1 MSRRK
6 QTKPS
11 PLEDHEMDLEISK
24 LPTPYMESE
33 EEERLL
39 PDDCEYYSESS
50 EREKKSTVESQK
62 ISLLDLMK
70 KQITVKR
77 QRDFLD
83 SDDES
88 VVSYKL
94 YQELQDSYVTLKK
107 RFREKDFIIA
117 EKDSAIRKLSEKC
130 RRMTVELDKI
140 RQLNICLQEQLFLKE
155 EGPQPQHTIHTEN
168 TECLYEPYEKV
179 LVPKVKELKEPPP
192 EDLTEN
198 EFGMVAF
205 GHGVHLEKQKWKAI
219 QRMDSH
225 SKFCKSLA
233 VAIWGL
239 ETLKER
245 SVTGSRSNAI
255 KGSVAKPPL
264 SPEKVGVIRECLK
277 ERLQQRGYQKEEV
290 DGQLRLVRRFLSE
303 KICDIKR
310 KVSINLEGN
319 SPSTSSQVSQT

>member
-11 PLEDHEMDLEISK
+11 PLEDHEMDLEISRI
-24 LPTPYMESE
+24 PAPYMERE

-39 PDDCEYYSESS
+39 QDDCEYHSESS
-50 EREKKSTVESQK
+50 EREKKITVESQK
-62 ISLLDLMK
+62 ISLLELMK

-83 SDDES
+83 SDEES

-94 YQELQDSYVTLKK
+94 YQELQDSYVILKK
-107 RFREKDFIIA
+107 RLREKDVIIA
-117 EKDSAIRKLSEKC
+117 EKDTAIRKLSEKC

-140 RQLNICLQEQLFLKE
+140 RQLNICLQEQLFLNE
-155 EGPQPQHTIHTEN
+155 EGTQTQHTVYTEN
-168 TECLYEPYEKV
+168 TECSYEPYENV
-179 LVPKVKELKEPPP
+179 LVPNVNELKEPPP
-192 EDLTEN
+192 EDLLEKD
-198 EFGMVAF
+198 FGRVDL
-205 GHGVHLEKQKWKAI
+205 GHGVLLDKQKWKAI

-245 SVTGSRSNAI
+245 SVTGSKSNAI

-277 ERLQQRGYQKEEV
+277 DRLQQRGYQKEEV

-310 KVSINLEGN
+310 KVSINLEGT
-319 SPSTSSQVSQT
+319 SPSTSSQLSQT

>member
-1 MSRRK
+1 
-6 QTKPS
+6 
-11 PLEDHEMDLEISK
+11 MDLEISR
-24 LPTPYMESE
+24 LPAPYMETKE
-33 EEERLL
+33 EGRLL
-39 PDDCEYYSESS
+39 QNNCEYHSESL
-50 EREKKSTVESQK
+50 EREITSPVESPK
-62 ISLLDLMK
+62 ISLLELVK

-83 SDDES
+83 SDEES
-88 VVSYKL
+88 VVSHKL

-107 RFREKDFIIA
+107 HLREKDVVIA
-117 EKDSAIRKLSEKC
+117 EKDAAIRKLK
-130 RRMTVELDKI
+130 
-140 RQLNICLQEQLFLKE
+140 
-155 EGPQPQHTIHTEN
+155 PQTQQTIYTEN
-168 TECLYEPYEKV
+168 MECLYEPYENV
-179 LVPKVKELKEPPP
+179 LIPKLKDLKEPPP
-192 EDLTEN
+192 DNYFIEKDFGTVDL
-198 EFGMVAF
+198 
-205 GHGVHLEKQKWKAI
+205 GHGVLLDKQKWKAI

-245 SVTGSRSNAI
+245 SVTGSKSNAI

-310 KVSINLEGN
+310 KVSISLEIQSVTKFGSDLRFRIN
-319 SPSTSSQVSQT
+319 ACVVL

>member
-1 MSRRK
+1 MEA
-6 QTKPS
+6 Q
-11 PLEDHEMDLEISK
+11 K
-24 LPTPYMESE
+24 L
-33 EEERLL
+33 
-39 PDDCEYYSESS
+39 
-50 EREKKSTVESQK
+50 
-62 ISLLDLMK
+62 SLLELMK

-83 SDDES
+83 SDEES

-94 YQELQDSYVTLKK
+94 YQELQDSYVMLKK
-107 RFREKDFIIA
+107 RLREKDVIIA
-117 EKDSAIRKLSEKC
+117 EKDVAIRKLSEKC

-155 EGPQPQHTIHTEN
+155 EGMQTQHTVYTES
-168 TECLYEPYEKV
+168 TECLYEPYENI
-179 LVPKVKELKEPPP
+179 LAPKVKDLKEPPT
-192 EDLTEN
+192 EDLVEKD
-198 EFGMVAF
+198 FGRVDL

-245 SVTGSRSNAI
+245 SVTGSKSNAI

-310 KVSINLEGN
+310 KVSINSE
-319 SPSTSSQVSQT
+319 

>member
-11 PLEDHEMDLEISK
+11 PLEDHDMDLEISRI
-24 LPTPYMESE
+24 PAPYMESE

-39 PDDCEYYSESS
+39 QDDCEYHSETS
-50 EREKKSTVESQK
+50 EREKKSAVESQK
-62 ISLLDLMK
+62 ISLLELMK

-83 SDDES
+83 SDEES

-94 YQELQDSYVTLKK
+94 YQELQD
-107 RFREKDFIIA
+107 
-117 EKDSAIRKLSEKC
+117 
-130 RRMTVELDKI
+130 RMQT
-140 RQLNICLQEQLFLKE
+140 
-155 EGPQPQHTIHTEN
+155 QHTMYTEN
-168 TECLYEPYEKV
+168 TECSYEPYEDV
-179 LVPKVKELKEPPP
+179 LDPKVTEFEEPPP
-192 EDLTEN
+192 EDLVEKD
-198 EFGMVAF
+198 FGRVDL
-205 GHGVHLEKQKWKAI
+205 GHGVLLDNQKWKAI

-245 SVTGSRSNAI
+245 SVTGSKSNAI

-277 ERLQQRGYQKEEV
+277 DRLQQRGYQKEEV

-310 KVSINLEGN
+310 KVSINLEGT

>member
-11 PLEDHEMDLEISK
+11 PLEDHEMDLEISR
-24 LPTPYMESE
+24 LPAPCMENE

-39 PDDCEYYSESS
+39 LDDCEYHGEST
-50 EREKKSTVESQK
+50 EQEKKSTVESPK
-62 ISLLDLMK
+62 MSLLDLMK
-70 KQITVKR
+70 RQITVKR

-107 RFREKDFIIA
+107 RLREKDVIIA
-117 EKDSAIRKLSEKC
+117 EKDAAIRKLSEKC

-155 EGPQPQHTIHTEN
+155 EGSQPQHMIHTEN
-168 TECLYEPYEKV
+168 TECFYEPYEHV

-192 EDLTEN
+192 EDFTEKD
-198 EFGMVAF
+198 FGRVDL
-205 GHGVHLEKQKWKAI
+205 GHGVLLDRQKWKAI

-245 SVTGSRSNAI
+245 SVTGSKSNAI

-310 KVSINLEGN
+310 KVSINLEGT

>member
-11 PLEDHEMDLEISK
+11 PLEDHEMDFEISRI
-24 LPTPYMESE
+24 PAPYVENE

-39 PDDCEYYSESS
+39 QDDCDYQSETS
-50 EREKKSTVESQK
+50 EREKSTVESPK

-77 QRDFLD
+77 QMDFLD
-83 SDDES
+83 SDEES

-94 YQELQDSYVTLKK
+94 YQELQDSYVMLKK
-107 RFREKDFIIA
+107 RSREKDVMIA
-117 EKDSAIRKLSEKC
+117 EKDAAIRKLSEKC
-130 RRMTVELDKI
+130 KRMTAELDKI

-155 EGPQPQHTIHTEN
+155 EGTQIQHTIYTED
-168 TECLYEPYEKV
+168 TESSYEHYDNV
-179 LVPKVKELKEPPP
+179 LIPTVKELKEPLP
-192 EDLTEN
+192 EDLIERD
-198 EFGMVAF
+198 FSRVDL
-205 GHGVHLEKQKWKAI
+205 GHGVLLDSQKWKAI

-245 SVTGSRSNAI
+245 SVTGSKSNAI

-310 KVSINLEGN
+310 KVSTTIEGT
-319 SPSTSSQVSQT
+319 SPSTSSQGAQT